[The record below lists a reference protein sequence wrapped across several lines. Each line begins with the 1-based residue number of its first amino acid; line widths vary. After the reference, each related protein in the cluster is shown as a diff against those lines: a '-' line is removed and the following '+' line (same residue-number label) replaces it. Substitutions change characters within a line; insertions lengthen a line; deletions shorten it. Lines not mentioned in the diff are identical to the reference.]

1 MLASRVMV
9 RRPSR
14 LWLVALV
21 TTGCAA
27 VPPPPSLVPSAAVAL
42 ERLRVTGRCEVAIQ
56 ASAKIDHFGEHGRLR
71 GDLLMFVAV
80 PARIRM
86 DAVSPFG
93 AAVLT
98 LTSDGRKF
106 ALADLR
112 EKRFFTGPASACSIA
127 RVTSVPVPPNVLV
140 DLLRGQAPV
149 LKHDPSSGQLAWSPK
164 GYYVLT
170 LPSTRDATEELHL
183 APRPDDWRKPWA
195 EQRMR
200 LLDVTVRQYGGV
212 LYHAELGGHA
222 VAAMGKERLD
232 ELGAEPPI
240 PPSGPFCDAE
250 IPKRIHV
257 EVPEQNEDVMFRYE
271 EATWNP
277 PLPEGTF
284 AQAPPGGMPVDV
296 VECQ

>member
-1 MLASRVMV
+1 
-9 RRPSR
+9 
-14 LWLVALV
+14 
-21 TTGCAA
+21 
-27 VPPPPSLVPSAAVAL
+27 LVPGAAAAL
-42 ERLRVTGRCEVAIQ
+42 ERLRATGECEVAIQ
-56 ASAKIDHFGEHGRLR
+56 ASAKIDQFGEHGRLR

-93 AAVLT
+93 ATMAT
-98 LTSDGRKF
+98 LTSDGSKF

-112 EKRFFTGPASACSIA
+112 QKRFFTGPASACNIA
-127 RVTSVPVPPNVLV
+127 RLTTVPVPPNVLV

-149 LKHDPSSGQLAWSPK
+149 LKHDPGAGQVAWSAK

-170 LPSTRDATEELHL
+170 LPSTRDASEELHV
-183 APRPDDWRKPWA
+183 APRPDDWGKPWA

-222 VAAMGKERLD
+222 VAAMGKERVD
-232 ELGAEPPI
+232 ELGAEPAI

-257 EVPEQNEDVMFRYE
+257 EVTDPNEDVMFRYE
-271 EATWNP
+271 DSTWNP

-284 AQAPPGGMPVDV
+284 AQAPPGGLPVEA